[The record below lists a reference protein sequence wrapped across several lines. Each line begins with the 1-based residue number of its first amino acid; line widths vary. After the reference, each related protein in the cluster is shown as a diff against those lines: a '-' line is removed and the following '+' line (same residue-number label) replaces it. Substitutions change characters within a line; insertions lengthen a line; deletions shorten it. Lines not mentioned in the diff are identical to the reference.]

1 MKFAFAAAVL
11 VASLHSSPQKQQ
23 GVHAFIPSIPSIPSS
38 SPLSTTPTLLD
49 TSAIPTIRQ
58 PINYFSTELKST
70 IVPDP
75 STTGKSVGKSVGWVG
90 SNSVMSQTA
99 WKDHLNG
106 SAEMASK
113 AAAQKYMNTFKDETA
128 AHIIY
133 SKLLEHDVS
142 VVNGYSGGAILPLL
156 DQFHHAHPRHGE
168 EKRIRWITNSNES
181 SAGHVAEGIAK
192 SSVEVKDGMLA
203 AGIVVATSGPGAT
216 NLVTPITDAM
226 CDGVPLI
233 VLCGQAATTAPQDA
247 FQSAPAVEIMKPV
260 TKWSYQIKNAA
271 EVPFAMDYAFYI
283 SRHGRPGPVFID
295 LPKDLQIQ
303 SLTDELISNF
313 LDGLGTYN
321 TDGDMEYNM
330 KHDDEF
336 VRLIPDTTAIHL
348 GGATEG
354 LSFQVN
360 DVGELQSVES
370 GHDAYHLDH
379 HYTNTIYSGV
389 EYTNIYDEN
398 DERKTGK
405 LDEDGGLMKE
415 MTEMIKNAKRPF
427 IIAGQGA
434 NDSPEELM
442 ELAETLQIP
451 VATTLH
457 ALGTFDERHPLATN
471 MLGMHGHATPNYLI
485 QECDLL
491 LCIGSRFDDRITG
504 RPSDFIP
511 AARQAA
517 QEGRGG
523 VIHVDVRFSE
533 NAKQVKPD
541 YFVHSTGKKF
551 LQSINAAIRANPPT
565 DTARTKEWIEKKHSL
580 EAEFPIKINQYP
592 AEKYTIQDDDGNTHD
607 VMRSKMCCQSVIH
620 EMDKQLLASGKIDDA
635 IFSTGVGIHQ
645 MAAAQLVTWTQPRQM
660 LSSGSLGT
668 MGVSLGYCM
677 GAKLANPGKICISID
692 GDGSFNMTFTELKTI
707 GEEKIPVKLLILD
720 NESQMMVEYWQ
731 RLFHDERYIA
741 VRNKSPKYTTLAAA
755 FDIKSVYCES
765 MEELPEKMREFL
777 EDYDDEPVLFHVRIE
792 RTPCLPMVAPGQPL
806 DNMIL
811 VDEDFEVDLSAA
823 PS

>member
-1 MKFAFAAAVL
+1 MKFSTAAAIL
-11 VASLHSSPQKQQ
+11 AASFASSPCTNAFTTLPTQQ
-23 GVHAFIPSIPSIPSS
+23 RATLEIQNLARRKGYDVSS
-38 SPLSTTPTLLD
+38 T
-49 TSAIPTIRQ
+49 Q
-58 PINYFSTELKST
+58 QWMST
-70 IVPDP
+70 ISDP
-75 STTGKSVGKSVGWVG
+75 STTGKSVGAATGFTNDVI
-90 SNSVMSQTA
+90 NTA
-99 WKDHLNG
+99 AWNDLVNG
-106 SAEMASK
+106 SAELASK
-113 AAAQKYMNTFKDETA
+113 NAARTYMNTFKGETA

-133 SKLLEHDVS
+133 SKLLEHDVE

-156 DQFHHAHPRHGE
+156 DQFHQNHPRHGE
-168 EKRIRWITNSNES
+168 SKKIRWITNSNES

-192 SSVEVKDGMLA
+192 SSTEVRDGKLA
-203 AGIVVATSGPGAT
+203 AGIIVATSGPGAT

-247 FQSAPAVEIMKPV
+247 FQSCPAVEIMKPC
-260 TKWSYQIKNAA
+260 TKWSYQIKSAA
-271 EVPFAMDYAFYI
+271 EVPFAMDYAFYVA
-283 SRHGRPGPVFID
+283 RNGRPGPVFID

-303 SLTDELISNF
+303 QLTDELIENF
-313 LDGLGTYN
+313 LNGLGSY
-321 TDGDMEYNM
+321 
-330 KHDDEF
+330 KQDDEVHNRENDKDF
-336 VRLIPDTTAIHL
+336 VRLIPDTTAIHM
-348 GGATEG
+348 GSVDEG

-360 DVGELQSVES
+360 EQGELVHVES

-379 HYTNTIYSGV
+379 HNTDTIYGGV
-389 EYTNIYDEN
+389 DYDKIYEN
-398 DERKTGK
+398 SDGRKSGK
-405 LDEDGGLMKE
+405 LGAPDGIMKE
-415 MTEMIKNAKRPF
+415 MVDLIKNAKRPF

-434 NDSPEELM
+434 NDASEELM

-485 QECDLL
+485 QDCDLL
-491 LCIGSRFDDRITG
+491 ICIGSRFDDRITG

-511 AARQAA
+511 AARQASK
-517 QEGRGG
+517 EGRGG
-523 VIHVDVRFSE
+523 VIHVDIRFSE

-541 YFVHSTGKKF
+541 FFVHSTGKKF
-551 LQSINAAIRANPPT
+551 LTAVNSAIRADPPK
-565 DTARTKEWIEKKHSL
+565 DTSRTKEWIEKKHQL
-580 EAEFPIKINQYP
+580 EKEYPIKINQYP
-592 AEKYTIQDDDGNTHD
+592 TEKYTITDENGNAQEVSRT
-607 VMRSKMCCQSVIH
+607 KMCCQSVIA
-620 EMDKQLLASGKIDDA
+620 EMNQQLVKSGKIDES

-645 MAAAQLVTWTQPRQM
+645 MAAAQLITWTQPRQM

-677 GAKLANPGKICISID
+677 GAKLANPGKICISVD

-707 GEEKIPVKLLILD
+707 GEQNIPVKLLILD

-741 VRNKSPKYTTLAAA
+741 VRNESPKYTTLASA
-755 FDIKSVYCES
+755 FGIKSLYCES
-765 MEELPEKMREFL
+765 MEELPEKMRQFL

-811 VDEDFEVDLSAA
+811 VDEDFEVDPSAA

>member
-1 MKFAFAAAVL
+1 M
-11 VASLHSSPQKQQ
+11 
-23 GVHAFIPSIPSIPSS
+23 
-38 SPLSTTPTLLD
+38 
-49 TSAIPTIRQ
+49 
-58 PINYFSTELKST
+58 ST
-70 IVPDP
+70 ISDP
-75 STTGKSVGKSVGWVG
+75 STTGKSVGSASGFTNDVA
-90 SNSVMSQTA
+90 STA
-99 WKDHLNG
+99 AWDDLVNG
-106 SAEMASK
+106 SAELASK
-113 AAAQKYMNTFKDETA
+113 NSARTYMNTFKGETA

-133 SKLLEHDVS
+133 SKLLEHGTE

-156 DQFHHAHPRHGE
+156 DQFHRSHPRHGDA
-168 EKRIRWITNSNES
+168 KRIRWITNSNES

-192 SSVEVKDGMLA
+192 SSTEPGDGKLA
-203 AGIVVATSGPGAT
+203 AGIIVATSGPGAT

-247 FQSAPAVEIMKPV
+247 FQSCPAVDIMKPC
-260 TKWSYQIKNAA
+260 TKWSYQIKSAA
-271 EVPFAMDYAFYI
+271 EVPFVMDYAFFLA
-283 SRHGRPGPVFID
+283 RHGRPGPVFID

-303 SLTDELISNF
+303 QLTDELIEKF
-313 LDGLGTYN
+313 LDGLTVYTHDEGYN
-321 TDGDMEYNM
+321 RDND
-330 KHDDEF
+330 KEF

-348 GGATEG
+348 GRADEG
-354 LSFQVN
+354 LSFQV
-360 DVGELQSVES
+360 DEAGELVHVES

-379 HYTNTIYSGV
+379 HTTDTIYGGV
-389 EYTNIYDEN
+389 DYEQIYEQA
-398 DERKTGK
+398 EGRKTGK
-405 LDEDGGLMKE
+405 LGAPDGLMKE
-415 MTEMIKNAKRPF
+415 MVDLVKNAKRPF

-434 NDSPEELM
+434 NDASEELM

-485 QECDLL
+485 QDCDLL

-511 AARQAA
+511 AARQASK
-517 QEGRGG
+517 EGRGG
-523 VIHVDVRFSE
+523 VVHVDVRFSE

-541 YFVHSTGKKF
+541 YFVHTTGKKF
-551 LQSINAAIRANPPT
+551 LTALNAAIRADPPQ
-565 DTARTKEWIEKKHSL
+565 DAGRTKAWIEKKHEL
-580 EAEFPIKINQYP
+580 EKENPIKINKYIP
-592 AEKYTIQDDDGNTHD
+592 EKYTIQDEDGTARE
-607 VMRSKMCCQSVIH
+607 VTRTKMCCQGVIA
-620 EMDKQLLASGKIDDA
+620 EMNRQLLESGKIDEA

-645 MAAAQLVTWTQPRQM
+645 MAAAQLITWTQPRQM

-677 GAKLANPGKICISID
+677 GSKLANPGKICISVD

-741 VRNKSPKYTTLAAA
+741 VRNKSPKYTTLASA
-755 FDIKSVYCES
+755 FGIKGIYCES
-765 MEELPEKMREFL
+765 EEELPEKMREFL

-811 VDEDFEVDLSAA
+811 VDEDFEVDMSAA

>member
-1 MKFAFAAAVL
+1 M
-11 VASLHSSPQKQQ
+11 
-23 GVHAFIPSIPSIPSS
+23 
-38 SPLSTTPTLLD
+38 
-49 TSAIPTIRQ
+49 
-58 PINYFSTELKST
+58 ST
-70 IVPDP
+70 ISDP
-75 STTGKSVGKSVGWVG
+75 STTGKSVGTSSAF
-90 SNSVMSQTA
+90 SNDVASAAA
-99 WKDHLNG
+99 WNASFQNGAG
-106 SAEMASK
+106 SAELASK
-113 AAAQKYMNTFKDETA
+113 NAARTYMNTFKGETA

-133 SKLLEHDVS
+133 SKLLEHDVE

-156 DQFHHAHPRHGE
+156 DQFHQHHPRHGE
-168 EKRIRWITNSNES
+168 SKRIRWITNSNES

-192 SSVEVKDGMLA
+192 SSTEVRDGKLA
-203 AGIVVATSGPGAT
+203 AGVIVATSGPGAT

-247 FQSAPAVEIMKPV
+247 FQSCPAVEIMRPI
-260 TKWSYQIKNAA
+260 TKWSYQIKSAA
-271 EVPFAMDYAFYI
+271 EVPFAMDYAFYVA
-283 SRHGRPGPVFID
+283 RNGRPGPVFLD

-303 SLTDELISNF
+303 QLTDELIENF
-313 LDGLGTYN
+313 LEGVGSY
-321 TDGDMEYNM
+321 TDDVEFNRE
-330 KHDDEF
+330 HDSEF

-348 GGATEG
+348 GRADEG
-354 LSFQVN
+354 LSFRVN
-360 DVGELQSVES
+360 EAGDLIHVES

-379 HYTNTIYSGV
+379 HNTDTIYSGV
-389 EYTNIYDEN
+389 DYNEIYEQS
-398 DERKTGK
+398 EGRKTGM
-405 LDEDGGLMKE
+405 LGASDGLMQE
-415 MTEMIKNAKRPF
+415 MMNLIKNAKRPF

-434 NDSPEELM
+434 NDSSEELM

-485 QECDLL
+485 QDCDLL

-511 AARQAA
+511 AARQASK
-517 QEGRGG
+517 EGRGG

-541 YFVHSTGKKF
+541 YFVHTTGKKF
-551 LQSINAAIRANPPT
+551 LQAVNAQIRADPPK
-565 DTARTKEWIEKKHSL
+565 DTKRTKEWIERKHQL
-580 EAEFPIKINQYP
+580 EAEYPIKITRYP
-592 AEKYTIQDDDGNTHD
+592 PETYTIKNEDGSTKQ
-607 VMRSKMCCQSVIH
+607 VTKSKMCAQGVIS
-620 EMDKQLLASGKIDDA
+620 EMNRQLLETGKIDDS

-677 GAKLANPGKICISID
+677 GAKLANPTKYCISID

-707 GEEKIPVKLLILD
+707 GEEKIPVKLMILD

-741 VRNKSPKYTTLAAA
+741 VRNKSPEYTTLASA
-755 FDIKSVYCES
+755 FGIKSIYVES
-765 MEELPEKMREFL
+765 EEELPEKMRQFL
-777 EDYDDEPVLFHVRIE
+777 FDYDDEPVLFHVRIE

-811 VDEDFEVDLSAA
+811 VDEDFEVDMSAA

>member
-1 MKFAFAAAVL
+1 MKFSTAAAILAASFAA
-11 VASLHSSPQKQQ
+11 SPTT
-23 GVHAFIPSIPSIPSS
+23 HAFTTLPTQYQRAIDINNISRRRKTNEISQQWM
-38 SPLSTTPTLLD
+38 STV
-49 TSAIPTIRQ
+49 S
-58 PINYFSTELKST
+58 
-70 IVPDP
+70 DP
-75 STTGKSVGKSVGWVG
+75 STTGKSVGSATGFNNDVV
-90 SNSVMSQTA
+90 STAA
-99 WKDHLNG
+99 WKDLVNG
-106 SAEMASK
+106 TAENASK
-113 AAAQKYMNTFKDETA
+113 SAARTYMNTFKGDTA

-133 SKLLEHDVS
+133 SKLLEHGTE

-156 DQFHHAHPRHGE
+156 DQFHHSHPRHGDS
-168 EKRIRWITNSNES
+168 KKIRWITNSNES

-192 SSVEVKDGMLA
+192 SSTEAKDGMLA

-247 FQSAPAVEIMKPV
+247 FQSCPAVEIMRPV
-260 TKWSYQIKNAA
+260 TKWSYQIKSAA
-271 EVPFAMDYAFYI
+271 EVPFVMDYAFYI
-283 SRHGRPGPVFID
+283 ARNGRPGPVFID

-303 SLTDELISNF
+303 QLTDDLIGNF
-313 LDGLGTYN
+313 LDGLGSF
-321 TDGDMEYNM
+321 TDDAEYNRE
-330 KHDDEF
+330 HDDEF

-348 GGATEG
+348 GQVDQG
-354 LSFQVN
+354 LSFQV
-360 DVGELQSVES
+360 DKAGELAHVQS

-379 HYTNTIYSGV
+379 HNTDTIYMGV
-389 EYTNIYDEN
+389 DYEKIYEEDEG
-398 DERKTGK
+398 RKTGK
-405 LDEDGGLMKE
+405 LGAKDGLMKE
-415 MTEMIKNAKRPF
+415 MVDLIKNAKRPF
-427 IIAGQGA
+427 IIAGQGV

-457 ALGTFDERHPLATN
+457 GLGVFDERHPLATN

-485 QECDLL
+485 QDCDLL
-491 LCIGSRFDDRITG
+491 ICIGSRFDDRITG
-504 RPSDFIP
+504 RASDFIP

-523 VIHVDVRFSE
+523 VIHVDLRFSE

-541 YFVHSTGKKF
+541 YFVHTTGKKF
-551 LQSINAAIRANPPT
+551 LQAVNSAIRADPPK
-565 DTARTKEWIEKKHSL
+565 DTARTKEWIERKHSL
-580 EAEFPIKINQYP
+580 EAENPIKITEYNP
-592 AEKYTIQDDDGNTHD
+592 EKFTIEDEDGNTSE
-607 VMRSKMCCQSVIH
+607 VTRTKMCCQGVIH
-620 EMDKQLLASGKIDDA
+620 EMDNQLLASGDIDNA
-635 IFSTGVGIHQ
+635 IFTTGVGIHQ
-645 MAAAQLVTWTQPRQM
+645 MAAAQLITWTQPRQM

-677 GAKLANPGKICISID
+677 GAKLANPTKMCISVD

-707 GEEKIPVKLLILD
+707 GEEKIPVKLMILD

-741 VRNKSPKYTTLAAA
+741 VRNKSPKYTTLASA
-755 FDIKSVYCES
+755 FGIKSVYCES

-777 EDYDDEPVLFHVRIE
+777 FDYDDEPVLFHVRTE

-811 VDEDFEVDLSAA
+811 VDEDFEVDKSAA